1 MVVLCVGAA
10 AAACSTLLMLVVVDT
25 RNRTRRQHQQELDNL
40 AQKWSQRRQEE
51 RRGRIRAEIAL
62 RNALKKN
69 ESIRRFLVDEDGGTA
84 DNKDEPS
91 LDAAAG
97 DVDCT
102 LIFPLKRIGTVVS
115 PYTKRMGTP
124 RQPGLVPASRG
135 RIDLD
140 DTYASSLLDGIE
152 EYSHIWVLFQ
162 FHANTDAPSG
172 CGGRSKKTKIRP
184 PRANGQ
190 KVGQLATRS
199 PHRPNPIGLSMVK
212 LDRREARSLYI
223 SGLDLVHS
231 TPVYDIKPVVPWD
244 IPSASSLLRVPDWVS
259 TTSDE
264 LLDVIFTDTALQQLQ
279 SAIMDAKLFDSDGSG
294 DLYGPTNDGLTAA
307 RDTIRQI
314 LQQDPRSSHRGLK
327 QNGRGS
333 RGSSNGNNEKGEG
346 GENSNYH
353 LTLGRTKVTFRVGND
368 SVVQVLEI
376 TEQEFLKE
384 QYVDGIPLLSE
395 GLTL

>member
-10 AAACSTLLMLVVVDT
+10 AAACSTLLILDT
-25 RNRTRRQHQQELDNL
+25 RNRRRQHQQELDDL

-69 ESIRRFLVDEDGGTA
+69 QSIRRFLVDEDGGGA
-84 DNKDEPS
+84 DNKDESS

-102 LIFPLKRIGTVVS
+102 VIFPLKRIGTVVS

-140 DTYASSLLDGIE
+140 DTIASSLLDGIE

-172 CGGRSKKTKIRP
+172 GGRSKKTKIRP

-212 LDRREARSLYI
+212 LDRREARRLYI

-244 IPSASSLLRVPDWVS
+244 IPSASSSLLRVPDWVS

-264 LLDVIFTDTALQQLQ
+264 LSDVIFTDTALQQLQ

-333 RGSSNGNNEKGEG
+333 RGSSNDGNDEKGGG
-346 GENSNYH
+346 GENANYH
-353 LTLGRTKVTFRVGND
+353 LTLGRTKVTFRVGHD

-376 TEQEFLKE
+376 TEQEFLGE